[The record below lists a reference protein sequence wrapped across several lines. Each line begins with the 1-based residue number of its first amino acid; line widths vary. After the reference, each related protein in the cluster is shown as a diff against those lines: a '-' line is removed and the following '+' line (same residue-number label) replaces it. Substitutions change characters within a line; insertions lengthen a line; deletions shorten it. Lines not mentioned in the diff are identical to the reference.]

1 VTSGQEPPKPVTRQS
16 RVNGRLKPGTDTR
29 PSPNT
34 RASAKPAAKPA
45 GPTPYQVSDPWAK
58 PARASIGNVSGPA
71 SSPNRP
77 AAAPK
82 PAAKPAGNFR
92 APSLPKGSAKAAANV
107 GKTVGKGLLAKA
119 AVPADIAITANS
131 VFNPNS
137 AGNQQL
143 AKALAAVNQ
152 RYAGKSGP
160 RFKNPNTGTVASK
173 GSSPKA
179 TFNEKAYASQ
189 QKFDVPKAK
198 AKPASLKAAASA
210 PAYRGSSQGSSGSS
224 MSRSAPKA
232 ASKPQIKQTGD
243 KEKDMQTWRETAGKQ
258 KGSGGK
264 TLAQNLDDRNARVA
278 ANSAPNYTQKT
289 TGTYTPSEVVF
300 DGSKMSDRLVGFKG
314 ADSAPKET
322 PKEKPKGTSTNF
334 RTDIALLDKKKKK

>member
-1 VTSGQEPPKPVTRQS
+1 
-16 RVNGRLKPGTDTR
+16 
-29 PSPNT
+29 
-34 RASAKPAAKPA
+34 
-45 GPTPYQVSDPWAK
+45 
-58 PARASIGNVSGPA
+58 
-71 SSPNRP
+71 
-77 AAAPK
+77 
-82 PAAKPAGNFR
+82 
-92 APSLPKGSAKAAANV
+92 
-107 GKTVGKGLLAKA
+107 LLAKA

-137 AGNQQL
+137 EGNQQL

-160 RFKNPNTGTVASK
+160 RFKNPNSGSVVSKGAKPAAPMPK
-173 GSSPKA
+173 GSSDA
-179 TFNEKAYASQ
+179 LREKAYASR
-189 QKFDVPKAK
+189 QKFDVPKPK

-224 MSRSAPKA
+224 MSRSTPKA
-232 ASKPQIKQTGD
+232 ASKPEIKQTGN

-264 TLAQNLDDRNARVA
+264 TLAQNLDDRNARAA

-289 TGTYTPSEVVF
+289 TGTYKPSEVVF

-314 ADSAPKET
+314 DDSAPKET